1 LLLDPIRVR
10 WRTQRGNQAL
20 EAQVARVR
28 TYLDARPSPADPGPP
43 VWLFNASTR
52 IHRLSLNGAYALL
65 AGWSLQAAGVPV
77 RQVVCRAGMQ
87 QCTLGAQRL
96 NLEAPPPCARCT
108 AFSDLLFTGL
118 PTLNLTLHPEV
129 PARTRDLESLTLAG
143 LLAWESGGI
152 AYGQLVQPT
161 LRWVLRR
168 HDLDDSE
175 PVRRL
180 VRAYLRSAVSL
191 QGQLQAML
199 EREPPRAVV
208 VFNGITFPEAVA
220 RACARRA
227 GIPTIT
233 HEVGLQPFSAFFS
246 AGEATF
252 RELDVDPGEPLSDE
266 ESERLDEYLRGRF
279 TGRFRMAG
287 IDFWPDMRPVPA
299 WLEARLADYRH
310 AAAVFTNVVFDTS
323 QVHANSLFGTMFEW
337 LEDLRLA
344 IPLHP
349 DTLFVIRAHP
359 DEDRPGKESQQS
371 VAAWYDRSGLRR
383 APNVVFLG
391 PSDYVSSYDLIRR
404 AKLVLVYNSSVGLEA
419 SIAGVPVLCAGR
431 ARYTQVPTVFLPGSR
446 SEYRLALKALLQAPA
461 LHAPEAFSA
470 NARRFLH
477 HELFHA
483 SLDLREFLTDE
494 PGFPGM
500 VLLKSFDPARL
511 LESAALTVIREGI
524 LYGGPFEIG
533 RTRKAGRVPLGR
545 QLGAAAE
552 L

>member
-1 LLLDPIRVR
+1 MLLDPIRAR
-10 WRTQRGNQAL
+10 WRIRRGNQEL
-20 EAQVARVR
+20 RAQVGRVR
-28 TYLDARPSPADPGPP
+28 TYLDALPAPADPGPP

-65 AGWSLQAAGVPV
+65 TGWSLQAAGVPV

-87 QCTLGAQRL
+87 QCTLGAQRQDL
-96 NLEAPPPCARCT
+96 ASPPPCARCM

-118 PTLNLTLHPEV
+118 PTLDLTLHPD
-129 PARTRDLESLTLAG
+129 ATRSTRELESLSLSA
-143 LLAWESGGI
+143 LLAWESDGI
-152 AYGQLVQPT
+152 AYGPLVHPT

-175 PVRRL
+175 LVRRL
-180 VRAYLRSAVSL
+180 VRAYLHSAVSL
-191 QGQLQAML
+191 QLQLQAMI
-199 EREPPRAVV
+199 ERERPRAVV
-208 VFNGITFPEAVA
+208 VFNGIMFPEAVV

-227 GIPTIT
+227 GIPAIT

-252 RELDVDPGEPLSDE
+252 RDVAVDPGEPLSDE
-266 ESERLDEYLRGRF
+266 ESERLDEYLQGRF

-287 IDFWPDMRPVPA
+287 IDFWPEMQPPPA
-299 WLEARLADYRH
+299 WLEARLAGFRQL
-310 AAAVFTNVVFDTS
+310 AVVFTNVVFDTS
-323 QVHANSLFGTMFEW
+323 QVHANTLFRDMFDW
-337 LEDLRLA
+337 LHDVRTA
-344 IPLHP
+344 INAHP

-371 VAAWYDRSGLRR
+371 VAAWFANSGLRQ
-383 APNVVFLG
+383 AANVVFLG
-391 PSDYVSSYDLIRR
+391 PSDYVSSYDLVRR

-446 SEYRLALKALLQAPA
+446 REYGLALQALLAAPA
-461 LHAPEAFSA
+461 IAAPPAFAA

-483 SLDLREFLTDE
+483 SLDLGEFLADE
-494 PGFPGM
+494 PGLPGM
-500 VLLKSFDPARL
+500 VLLRAFEPRRL
-511 LESAALTVIREGI
+511 LEAVALTTVRDGI
-524 LYGGPFEIG
+524 LHAVPYRTG
-533 RTRKAGRVPLGR
+533 RTHVRRTRAPAGL
-545 QLGAAAE
+545 
-552 L
+552 

>member
-1 LLLDPIRVR
+1 MLLDPIRAR
-10 WRTQRGNQAL
+10 WRSWRGNHVL
-20 EAQVARVR
+20 RAQVARVR
-28 TYLDARPSPADPGPP
+28 SYLDSRPALADPGPP

-77 RQVVCRAGMQ
+77 RQVVCRAGML
-87 QCTLGAQRL
+87 QCTLGTQRL
-96 NLEAPPPCARCT
+96 NLESPPPCQRCT

-118 PTLNLTLHPEV
+118 PTLDLTLHPD
-129 PARTRDLESLTLAG
+129 ASAKTRELESLSLAA
-143 LLAWESGGI
+143 LLAWESGGFT
-152 AYGQLVQPT
+152 YGGVVQPT
-161 LRWVLRR
+161 VRWVLRR
-168 HDLDDSE
+168 HDLEDSE

-191 QGQLQAML
+191 QLRLRAMM
-199 EREPPRAVV
+199 ERERPRAVV
-208 VFNGITFPEAVA
+208 VFNGILFPEAVA
-220 RACARRA
+220 RACALRA
-227 GIPTIT
+227 GIPAIT

-252 RELDVDPGEPLSDE
+252 REVDIELGTPLSDE
-266 ESERLDEYLRGRF
+266 ESKRLDEYLRGRF

-287 IDFWPDMRPVPA
+287 IDFWPEIQPPPA
-299 WLEARLADYRH
+299 WLEARLAGFRQL
-310 AAAVFTNVVFDTS
+310 AVVFTNVVFDTS
-323 QVHANSLFGTMFEW
+323 QIHANTLFRDMFAW
-337 LEDLRLA
+337 LEDVRKA
-344 IPLHP
+344 IDAHP
-349 DTLFVIRAHP
+349 DTLFLIRAHP

-371 VAAWYDRSGLRR
+371 VAAWFAESGLRQ

-446 SEYRLALKALLQAPA
+446 REYGLALQALLDAPA
-461 LHAPEAFSA
+461 IAAPPPFAA

-483 SLDLREFLTDE
+483 SLDLSEFLLDE

-500 VLLKSFDPARL
+500 VHFRPFEPRRL
-511 LESAALTVIREGI
+511 LEAETLAAIRDGI
-524 LYGGPFEIG
+524 LHAGTFQTGRPRVR
-533 RTRKAGRVPLGR
+533 RTRVPAGL
-545 QLGAAAE
+545 
-552 L
+552 

>member
-1 LLLDPIRVR
+1 MLLDRIRAR
-10 WRTQRGNQAL
+10 WRIRRGNQVL
-20 EAQVARVR
+20 RAQVARVR
-28 TYLDARPSPADPGPP
+28 TYLDARPAPADPGKP

-65 AGWSLQAAGVPV
+65 TGWSLQAAGVPV
-77 RQVVCRAGMQ
+77 QQVVCRAGMQ
-87 QCTLGAQRL
+87 QCTLGAQRQD
-96 NLEAPPPCARCT
+96 LETPPPCARCM

-118 PTLNLTLHPEV
+118 PTLDLTFHPDV
-129 PARTRDLESLTLAG
+129 PARTRELEGLTLAA

-152 AYGQLVQPT
+152 AYGPLVQPT
-161 LRWVLRR
+161 VRWVLRR

-191 QGQLQAML
+191 QERLRAKM
-199 EREPPRAVV
+199 EREQPRAVV
-208 VFNGITFPEAVA
+208 VFNGIMFPEAVA

-227 GIPTIT
+227 GIPAIT

-252 RELDVDPGEPLSDE
+252 REVDVDPGKPLSDGE
-266 ESERLDEYLRGRF
+266 LKRLDVYLRGRF

-287 IDFWPDMRPVPA
+287 IDFWPEMQPPPA
-299 WLEARLADYRH
+299 WLETRLAGFH
-310 AAAVFTNVVFDTS
+310 QLAVVFTNVVFDTS
-323 QVHANSLFGTMFEW
+323 QIHANTLFRDMFDW
-337 LEDLRLA
+337 LEDVRKA
-344 IPLHP
+344 IDAHP
-349 DTLFVIRAHP
+349 DTLFLIRAHP

-371 VAAWYDRSGLRR
+371 VAAWFAGSGLRQ
-383 APNVVFLG
+383 APNVAFLG

-446 SEYRLALKALLQAPA
+446 REYRMALQALLDAPA
-461 LHAPEAFSA
+461 IVAPPPFAA

-483 SLDLREFLTDE
+483 SLDLGEFLEDE

-500 VLLKSFDPARL
+500 VLFRPFVPRRL
-511 LESAALTVIREGI
+511 LEAEALTAIRDGI
-524 LYGGPFEIG
+524 LHALPFQAG
-533 RTRKAGRVPLGR
+533 RPHVRRTRVPAGL
-545 QLGAAAE
+545 
-552 L
+552 